1 MSRTGKCLCGAVT
14 FTAEPM
20 PTMQAC
26 HCDMCR
32 KWGGGPYMST
42 PCTNAVFDGPVTAYA
57 SSEIADRGFCATC
70 GSHLFYFAKA
80 AGIHAV
86 LSDPAIERIQSSPLE
101 AVLITNTTPLEE
113 KLARCDKLRPLSV
126 APILGEAIRRTHEN
140 TSVSSL
146 FV

>member
-1 MSRTGKCLCGAVT
+1 MSRTGSCLCGAVT

-42 PCTNAVFDGPVTAYA
+42 PCTNAVFEGPVTSYA
-57 SSEIADRGFCATC
+57 SSEMADRGFCATC

-86 LSDPAIERIQSSPLE
+86 PIGLFDDQSGLPFKAE
-101 AVLITNTTPLEE
+101 IFIDGKPDYYEFANQTAKMTGDQFRA
-113 KLARCDKLRPLSV
+113 KY
-126 APILGEAIRRTHEN
+126 G
-140 TSVSSL
+140 
-146 FV
+146 

>member
-1 MSRTGKCLCGAVT
+1 
-14 FTAEPM
+14 
-20 PTMQAC
+20 MQAC

-86 LSDPAIERIQSSPLE
+86 PIGLFDDQSDLPFKAEIFIDAKPDYYAFANETAKMTGDEFR
-101 AVLITNTTPLEE
+101 A
-113 KLARCDKLRPLSV
+113 KY
-126 APILGEAIRRTHEN
+126 G
-140 TSVSSL
+140 
-146 FV
+146 